1 MAATAKSIAPTEL
14 ASLEHAFA
22 TDPSSDAYRPLTEA
36 YLSLGRFMEAMV
48 VCKKGVKVHPSA
60 PGPRVL
66 LARIYAAQGKDRK
79 ALEELEAA
87 LKQAPSDPPASRM
100 AGLIQLKLGEKEAGI
115 AALRTAFLAAPTDPE
130 TLEVMA
136 KWGLSFEAAVPEP
149 PPAPAS
155 EAPAS
160 AVIASPA
167 APAPPAPRVAP
178 ASRAVV
184 ASEGPPVLTPVAS
197 PAPRPAP
204 AEPAAVPVAERPA
217 ARRNVA
223 YAEELAS
230 RYTTREYSLEK
241 GKATH
246 KRSRAP
252 LVASLGMAVILG
264 LVLAGWFAVSSVRKA
279 RAVEIDRLLRQTRE
293 LLEKDSYASYKEA
306 AGLCERILE
315 RDPDAFGGHAYLAYV
330 DAIRW
335 GEHGESE
342 GLRDDALKHLEAVDR
357 LGLGHSHA
365 YAARAYLKFYSGD
378 TSGAIEGLRKAMD
391 GPEGA
396 SALLHGVLGILEMNA
411 GDLDGARTDLG
422 LARQASPSD
431 VRVTQM
437 LAEQW
442 RRRGRGYE
450 IQAAALYDTA
460 LTRLAPDHVPSL
472 LGKAAMLLDAGH
484 PEEAAKRVG
493 RVLEMGQ
500 GASPRQVALAHA
512 LRGSILHAEGKTTDG
527 DAEEQQALALDPTNG
542 DILDIIG
549 RRKLR
554 GGDVPG
560 AAEAFQKAITLG
572 SARLD
577 FYVDLADALM
587 RKQGGAREAI
597 AALERASD
605 KVGNARV
612 TKLLGDAYRADG
624 DLDRA
629 RTAYEHAIAME
640 KVYPEAHIALA
651 RVYRDR
657 KDYPKALEELD
668 RAVKEYGESAVSGA
682 AAAWVEV
689 AETEEARGAP
699 VDAVEKAYT
708 NALKADP
715 QSCPSLYWLGQ
726 SRSVKKSRTYDHA
739 LALQLL
745 QDYLKM
751 CPKGAHAADAQRI
764 VATLQ

>member
-1 MAATAKSIAPTEL
+1 MPAPAKSIAPAEL
-14 ASLEHAFA
+14 ATLEHAFA

-36 YLSLGRFMEAMV
+36 YLGLGRFMEAMV
-48 VCKKGVKVHPSA
+48 VCKKGVKAHPEA
-60 PGPRVL
+60 PAPRVL

-79 ALEELEAA
+79 ALEELEAG
-87 LKQAPSDPPASRM
+87 LKQTPSDPAANRM
-100 AGLIQLKLGEKEAGI
+100 AGLLQLKLGEKEAGI
-115 AALRTAFLAAPTDPE
+115 AALRKAFEAAPSDPE
-130 TLEVMA
+130 TLEAMG
-136 KWGLSFEAAVPEP
+136 KWGLSFAPPEP
-149 PPAPAS
+149 PPPPV
-155 EAPAS
+155 E
-160 AVIASPA
+160 SPA
-167 APAPPAPRVAP
+167 PVPVATAPLAPPPRPKPSTQVAG
-178 ASRAVV
+178 S
-184 ASEGPPVLTPVAS
+184 PPVLTPVGPHAGPPAS
-197 PAPRPAP
+197 
-204 AEPAAVPVAERPA
+204 AEPAAAKAPVARAAPA
-217 ARRNVA
+217 RNVA

-230 RYTTREYSLEK
+230 RYTTHEYTLER
-241 GKATH
+241 GPLAR

-252 LVASLGMAVILG
+252 LVASLAMALVLG
-264 LVLAGWFAVSSVRKA
+264 LVLAAWWTLSSVRKA

-306 AGLCERILE
+306 AKLCERILE

-342 GLRDDALKHLEAVDR
+342 GLRDDAKKHLEAVDR

-365 YAARAYLKFYSGD
+365 YAARAYLKFYGGD
-378 TSGAIEGLRKAMD
+378 ASGAIEELRKAMA

-396 SALLHGVLGILEMNA
+396 SALLHGVLGTLEMNA
-411 GDLDGARTDLG
+411 GDLDGARQDLT
-422 LARQASPSD
+422 LARQASPGD

-450 IQAAALYDTA
+450 IQASALYDTA

-472 LGKAAMLLDAGH
+472 LGKSELLLDAGH
-484 PEEAAKRVG
+484 PDEAMKRIA
-493 RVLEMGQ
+493 RVLDLGP

-512 LRGSILHAEGKTTDG
+512 LRGSVLSAEGKATEG
-527 DAEEQQALALDPTNG
+527 EAEEQQALALDAANP
-542 DILDIIG
+542 DIHDIIG

-554 GGDVPG
+554 GGDVAG
-560 AAEAFQKAITLG
+560 AAEAFQKAISLG

-587 RKQGGAREAI
+587 RKSGGAREAV
-597 AALERASD
+597 AALERASE

-612 TKLLGDAYRADG
+612 TKLLGDAYRTDG
-624 DLDRA
+624 DQERA
-629 RTAYEHAIAME
+629 QSAYERAIAME
-640 KVYPEAHIALA
+640 KSYPEAHVALA
-651 RVYRDR
+651 RVFRDR

-668 RAVKEYGESAVSGA
+668 RAVKEYGESALGGA
-682 AAAWVEV
+682 AAAWVDV
-689 AETEEARGAP
+689 AETEEARGSP
-699 VDAVEKAYT
+699 PETVEKAYT

-739 LALQLL
+739 LALQML
-745 QDYLKM
+745 QDYLRL
-751 CPKGAHAADAQRI
+751 CPKGTHAADAQRI
-764 VATLQ
+764 VASLH